1 VARER
6 KGLVLLK
13 KRRRRV
19 LAKAQNLSAL
29 HGTEAEN
36 ARFETLM

>member
-1 VARER
+1 VARKR

-19 LAKAQNLSAL
+19 LAKAQNLLTL